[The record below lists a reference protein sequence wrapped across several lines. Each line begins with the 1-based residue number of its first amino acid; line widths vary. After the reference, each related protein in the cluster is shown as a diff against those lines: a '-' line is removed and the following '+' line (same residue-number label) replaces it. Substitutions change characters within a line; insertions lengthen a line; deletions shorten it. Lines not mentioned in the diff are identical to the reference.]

1 MAHKRGK
8 RQRYEEARLLKR
20 GEVIAENTEPC
31 AECGALPGDDH
42 KDWCA
47 AEEAD
52 DDFDEADVEDDGA
65 HDTEPA
71 PEPT

>member
-20 GEVIAENTEPC
+20 GEVFSENTEPC
-31 AECGALPGDDH
+31 PECGALPGDDH
-42 KDWCA
+42 KSWCA

-52 DDFDEADVEDDGA
+52 EPDEFQASAGQESDEAESN
-65 HDTEPA
+65 
-71 PEPT
+71 

>member
-52 DDFDEADVEDDGA
+52 ESDDEDDGHMGSDPGA
-65 HDTEPA
+65 D
-71 PEPT
+71 

>member
-20 GEVIAENTEPC
+20 GEVISENTEPC

-42 KDWCA
+42 KSWCA

-52 DDFDEADVEDDGA
+52 DEEFDD
-65 HDTEPA
+65 
-71 PEPT
+71 EPTDDEDPE